1 MTIKSIISEIQ
12 IEGNPTSFEEAMR
25 DVHSSKWQ
33 EAKKDKMKLII
44 PIIF

>member
-1 MTIKSIISEIQ
+1 M
-12 IEGNPTSFEEAMR
+12 EGNPTLFEEAMR

-33 EAKKDKMKLII
+33 EANEDEIKSII